1 MQTSLSSSER
11 ELLRI
16 VWFLLF
22 VVIAKSVIY
31 KTFVYSSFR
40 FEVEIVSTGEV
51 KEYSASANYDLQRE
65 GNDLVDTLKFAVQAE
80 GKSLKKKYGLALF

>member
-1 MQTSLSSSER
+1 MAE
-11 ELLRI
+11 
-16 VWFLLF
+16 
-22 VVIAKSVIY
+22 SVIY

-65 GNDLVDTLKFAVQAE
+65 GTDLVDTLKFVVQAE
-80 GKSLKKKYGLALF
+80 GKSLKNKCGLALLWSICHWTGKKIFMNKMQ

>member
-1 MQTSLSSSER
+1 MAE
-11 ELLRI
+11 
-16 VWFLLF
+16 
-22 VVIAKSVIY
+22 SVIY

-65 GNDLVDTLKFAVQAE
+65 GTDLVDTLKFAVQAE
-80 GKSLKKKYGLALF
+80 GKSLKKKCGLALLWSICHWTGKKIFMNKMQ

>member
-1 MQTSLSSSER
+1 M
-11 ELLRI
+11 I
-16 VWFLLF
+16 
-22 VVIAKSVIY
+22 IAKSVIY
-31 KTFVYSSFR
+31 KIFVYFSFR